1 MDFIERLNQSVNTIP
16 NLPLKCV
23 LGYLPPKA
31 EAFVLYPL
39 AGGQVTQEFF
49 DGTKDQELNFEF
61 AMKSQD
67 QQKISNALWLVQN
80 YLEELSE
87 LNSSDGSFD
96 FDSTSITN
104 KPFINQL
111 DEIGTYIFLVD
122 IKAKITTYPKGETN

>member
-1 MDFIERLNQSVNTIP
+1 M
-16 NLPLKCV
+16 PLKCV
-23 LGYLPPKA
+23 LGYLPPKD

-96 FDSTSITN
+96 FDSISITN

-111 DEIGTYIFLVD
+111 DETGTYIFLVD